1 MDHGDTEVSEDVS
14 SDDAE
19 EQKEKK
25 KREKEPPS
33 KEKERDK
40 EKDKDSG
47 REPKDKDKEKPPPKE
62 KRESGSKKEREQ
74 FEPGEVICVY
84 EDSTKKGKWYPA
96 IVVAAK
102 AYKENALKPRSLSR
116 KEIPIRSFQNGKY
129 LAIPSNQLTK
139 FEAQSVNKKH
149 LEALS
154 NSQRIAIE
162 RAQAYIDHRT
172 LPSSWDSKDV
182 HGETSKK
189 KEKPEKKDKDKDT
202 VEKDKEEKAERK
214 EKEQKK
220 EEKEKKPREEKKK
233 AVKKEERDDV
243 ERPEKKEREKKEDK
257 AREKDRD
264 TEDKDRVGKEE
275 KERDKDK
282 DKTDGSSSS
291 ESDWS
296 DEEYGEERD
305 HFVAQLYKFQDERG
319 TPINRAPILGGKD
332 IDLYKLYR
340 VVQHYGGGKKV
351 TQNQQWKKVLVRMG
365 LEGCS
370 GATPVTVKKAYA
382 RYLSHFT
389 NLYKTLFWTLDN
401 TSTQPGASTSRG
413 DRRLFRSIVDKD
425 VKGGSLSKRRKSF
438 AGEKEGNGKDGKEQK
453 EGSKEKEKLGSIKKE
468 KSIDED
474 GKSVE
479 LTSDDQYE
487 LPYPVAVSSG
497 PLELST
503 IKNTIDKDIKR
514 ESASPAVSLASS
526 ERSKKTDKGAEE
538 KAVPPKEE
546 LSLLEK
552 KKIKKKKEGE
562 ASDGDE
568 VKKKREKKRL
578 SMRDRSERKSASGM
592 DDGSKDQNDE
602 GYNPADIISH
612 FYMGQKV
619 RAHHHGKWYDARVL
633 EVKQLDSKELLKV
646 LQKGSINTAELGPEV
661 LKELLKHMGETRCF
675 VHYLGWNARYDEW
688 IPLNKIRISIKD
700 TVNSLELVRKARGE
714 AAIKEG
720 KPAISEERLQ
730 WVQEW
735 CKSPEGVESL
745 KSNDVPPQPSSFSS
759 MTQNYRPRKVSS
771 STWEQISTEQLRREK
786 DKSSQ
791 SGSSA
796 VSTSSAGPIGS
807 PASSTKSPPP
817 VSVLQP
823 TTTAPSVP
831 LSLPIGSPKS
841 VLPASS
847 PPISSGPLTID
858 SLLPEQGQ
866 ISGPPS
872 GRSKKDSAPSTI
884 LPSAGPLII
893 PSDKLSPKQGSV
905 GSGSEPGKNYSE
917 SVFNIVGQ
925 ELSIPERSPPHSSKL
940 VKSEAESSSGIS
952 AQAQGKELKRV
963 RAFSK
968 EDITVSSPS
977 SPQVKIKFKKIK
989 NRNNFQKPSTRAL
1002 STFSTDTIP
1011 AYANESEL
1019 DFRDDEHER
1028 KPSIASIPP
1037 MISSLVIN
1045 EPEKRPETTP
1055 TPEKR
1060 AIAGKRE
1067 LKALVG
1073 SDKDKVPTTLKKR
1086 KRKESVS
1093 AEDEPQAKNEKA
1105 EEKSPEIED
1114 EKQIEPEYDLPDSAL
1129 DTPKTAE
1136 NDNESDRVSLASEAG
1151 PSSMRTP
1158 RGKLSMKRKRG
1169 MHSRH
1174 SQMVVD
1180 KKYIKKEKRGVQPTH
1195 DKDDESD
1202 EDEEEGGITVCRDTY
1217 LSMKNRMHRVLDQE
1231 NRLKDVS
1238 ILGIEDLAT
1247 LMNRTPAEQLVE
1259 ALEARL
1265 SDLRDIHYHAKTDFL
1280 KMERKR
1286 KAHAEKKREK
1296 EKVQR
1301 DSTLTPATSIEK

>member
-33 KEKERDK
+33 KEKDRDK

-47 REPKDKDKEKPPPKE
+47 KEPKDKDKEKPPKE
-62 KRESGSKKEREQ
+62 KKESGSKKEKEQVRVLFYSFRKNLKFLESDQNPEKRSIHFQ

-129 LAIPSNQLTK
+129 LAIHSNQLTK
-139 FEAQSVNKKH
+139 FETQSVNKKH
-149 LEALS
+149 LETLS
-154 NSQRIAIE
+154 NSQKIAIE

-202 VEKDKEEKAERK
+202 AEKDKEEKGERK

-453 EGSKEKEKLGSIKKE
+453 EGSKEKEKEKLGSIKKE

-487 LPYPVAVSSG
+487 LPYPTTVSSG

-503 IKNTIDKDIKR
+503 IRNTIDKDIKR

-526 ERSKKTDKGAEE
+526 ERSKKTEKGAEE
-538 KAVPPKEE
+538 KAVAPKEE
-546 LSLLEK
+546 LSLPEK

-592 DDGSKDQNDE
+592 DDGSKYQNDE

-688 IPLNKIRISIKD
+688 IPLNKIRISTKD
-700 TVNSLELVRKARGE
+700 AVNSLELVRKARGE

-720 KPAISEERLQ
+720 KPAVSEERLQ

-745 KSNDVPPQPSSFSS
+745 KSNDAPPQPSSFSS

-817 VSVLQP
+817 
-823 TTTAPSVP
+823 
-831 LSLPIGSPKS
+831 
-841 VLPASS
+841 
-847 PPISSGPLTID
+847 GPLTID

-872 GRSKKDSAPSTI
+872 GKSKKDSAPSTI

-917 SVFNIVGQ
+917 SVFNIAGQ

-977 SPQVKIKFKKIK
+977 SP
-989 NRNNFQKPSTRAL
+989 QKPSTRAL

-1073 SDKDKVPTTLKKR
+1073 SDKDKAPATLKKR

-1136 NDNESDRVSLASEAG
+1136 NESDRVSLASEAG

-1158 RGKLSMKRKRG
+1158 RGKLIMKRKRG

-1217 LSMKNRMHRVLDQE
+1217 LSMKNRMHRVLAQE

-1247 LMNRTPAEQLVE
+1247 LTNRTPAEQLVE

-1265 SDLRDIHYHAKTDFL
+1265 NDLRDIHYHAKTDFL

-1286 KAHAEKKREK
+1286 KAHAEKKKEK

-1301 DSTLTPATSIEK
+1301 DSTLTPATSVEK